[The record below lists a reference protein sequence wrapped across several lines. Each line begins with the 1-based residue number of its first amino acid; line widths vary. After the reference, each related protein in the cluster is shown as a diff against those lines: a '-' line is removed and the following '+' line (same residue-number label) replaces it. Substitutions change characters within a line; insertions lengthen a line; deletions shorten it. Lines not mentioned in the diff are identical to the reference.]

1 MFDSLNVHFQSV
13 INGIT
18 NGRLVPFFGAGVNL
32 VGRPDEELWKA
43 GGQYLPSGGEL
54 SKYLADAH
62 KYPDPDKADLL
73 RVSQYIS
80 VMVGTGPLY
89 EELHELFDEDYPPNA
104 LHHFFARLP
113 AALRNKGYSFPY
125 QFIVTTNYDDVMER
139 AFREANEPYDL
150 VTFIASGEDRGKF
163 MHFAPDKEGVLI
175 EKPNEYPALKLD
187 KRSVILKIHGAVDRQ
202 DNENDSYVITEDDYI
217 DYLTRTEISSFVP
230 VNLAQKLKKNHFLF
244 LGYGLR
250 DWNLRVILHRIWG
263 NRKRSYK
270 SWAIQ
275 LKPSDI
281 EKQFWLKRDVDII
294 DMGLDEY
301 IAELDKQIQ
310 TLSPSE
316 GAS

>member
-1 MFDSLNVHFQSV
+1 MSDILDAHYASV
-13 INGIT
+13 VNGIT
-18 NGRLVPFFGAGVNL
+18 NGRLVPLFGAGVNL
-32 VGRPDEELWKA
+32 VGRPEAESWKA
-43 GGQYLPSGGEL
+43 GEFLPSGGEL
-54 SKYLADAH
+54 SEYLADSH

-89 EELHELFDEDYPPNA
+89 EELHELFNVDYPPNA

-113 AALRNKGYSFPY
+113 SVLRNKGYASPY
-125 QFIVTTNYDDVMER
+125 QLIVTTNYDDVMER
-139 AFREANEPYDL
+139 AFREANEPFDL
-150 VTFIASGEDRGKF
+150 VTFIAGGDDRGKF
-163 MHFAPDKEGVLI
+163 MHFPPGKEGILI
-175 EKPNEYPALKLD
+175 EKPNEYPELKLD
-187 KRSVILKIHGAVDRQ
+187 KQSVILKIHGAVDRQ
-202 DNENDSYVITEDDYI
+202 DSENDSYVITEDDYI

-263 NRKRSYK
+263 DRKRSYK

-281 EKQFWLKRDVDII
+281 EQQFWRKRDVDIMDI
-294 DMGLDEY
+294 DLDEY
-301 IAELDKQIQ
+301 IAKLDKQIHE
-310 TLSPSE
+310 LPSV
-316 GAS
+316 GGNS